1 MILTLPDDPALA
13 DLSES
18 EIRLDLA
25 CALFASG
32 RISRAVAVRMAAI
45 ERYHFDQ
52 ELVRRRIPS
61 YTEEMLE
68 EDAAALRKIFP
79 R

>member
-18 EIRLDLA
+18 DIRLDLA
-25 CALFASG
+25 CALFAAG
-32 RISRAVAVRMAAI
+32 RISRPVATRMAGV
-45 ERYHFDQ
+45 ERSDFDQ

-68 EDAAALRKIFP
+68 NDVATLRKIFP